1 MGLLKSLFCLFLLFL
16 PAFLSAQTGTI
27 SGVVK
32 DDSGK
37 PVQGATVAVRNKGG
51 GTQTDASGRFILAAP
66 AGSILVVTYIGYE
79 DARITVS
86 EKNAYQVTLK
96 QRPGS
101 LNDVV
106 VIGYGSQKRKD
117 LTGAVGTVN
126 VQDLQKAPVMSFDQA
141 LAGRVAG
148 VQVSSDDGQPGSGVN
163 IIIRGANSITQDN
176 SPLYVIDGFPRE
188 GGDVNNNA
196 IDPND
201 IESMT
206 VLKDAAATAIYGA
219 RGANGVIVITTKRGH
234 AGDPIISLNVN
245 HGSQSILKK
254 MNMLGP
260 VDWAKLIV
268 DNSLPTPPPADYST
282 YEVNDHIFSYYQ
294 DSVQPLNLQNLLFK
308 PAQFQNYS
316 LSVSGGNSQTQ
327 FALSGNYADQDGIM
341 INTNYKRY
349 DGRMVVDQKIGNK
362 LRVGA
367 NATYSYTRASGLSPS
382 AVANGTPSGSTMY
395 SILAYPPF
403 TPKGQ
408 SGYESVISD
417 PIVAGVTNSNDYL
430 FNPILNQQNLV
441 RLNKSGEL
449 FANGYA
455 EYSILP
461 ELKLRV
467 TGGIDYITTQ
477 AVNFNDTLTL
487 YGSPETAVGANG
499 ANGSVVN
506 TTTTQWSNENT
517 LTYDKTFRNV
527 HHFTGLV
534 GFSEQAYNTAS
545 YTMGNTGLT
554 YSNLGIAGIAQSNI
568 TTGVSLG
575 ESSGLW
581 TAASYFGRVNYDYKS
596 KYYLSASLRSD
607 GSSKF
612 AAQNHWSYF
621 PAVSG
626 KWRFSEEDFFKGL
639 RHVISDGGIRM
650 SYGTSGNN
658 RIPIFSYLSQIAT
671 GYTGVPNNSQ
681 FGPYSPAYTFSNVV
695 SAAAVASVLGN
706 ADLKWE
712 TTKTYDIGLDMG
724 FLDNRISLSS
734 DVYRKNTYN
743 LLYNSPEPAST
754 GFKTAYRNIGSI
766 RNEGLEITIN
776 TINVR
781 NKQFTWSTN
790 FNIGFNANKVLSLTQ
805 GLESAPVTV
814 PWNNAITTPAYLLKV
829 GKPLGTMY
837 GLDWVGNYQYSDF
850 IKNSS
855 GQYIL
860 KDNVPTNQSSRTT
873 AAGSAPQPGDI
884 KFRDINGD
892 GVINANDEV
901 PIGRGYPINTGGL
914 SNDFMY
920 KGFDLDVLL
929 QWSYGND
936 IQNANRMIFEDNSSG
951 INQFAS
957 VKNRWTPTNQNNVMF
972 RAGTGAPQGPSYYSS
987 RTVENGSYL
996 RLKTVSLGY
1005 NISKHLLDRYKIKG
1019 IRIYVAGQNLLTWTK
1034 YTGYDPEVNTFY
1046 GNLSPGFDYGSYPR
1060 ARTVTVGANLN
1071 F

>member
-1 MGLLKSLFCLFLLFL
+1 MRLLKSIFCCLILL
-16 PAFLSAQTGTI
+16 PAILHGQTI

-32 DDSGK
+32 DDTGK
-37 PVQGATVAVRNKGG
+37 PVQGVSVSIRNKGG
-51 GTQTDASGRFILAAP
+51 GTETDAAGRFTLAAP
-66 AGSILVVTYIGYE
+66 QGSTLLITSIGFEDVSLPVT
-79 DARITVS
+79 TKTS
-86 EKNAYQVTLK
+86 YQVVLR
-96 QRPGS
+96 QRPGA

-106 VIGYGSQKRKD
+106 VVGYGTQRRKD

-196 IDPND
+196 LDPND

-219 RGANGVIVITTKRGH
+219 RGANGVILITTKRGK
-234 AGDPIISLNVN
+234 AGAPVISLNVTQ
-245 HGSQSILKK
+245 GSQSILKK
-254 MNMLGP
+254 MDMLGP
-260 VDWAKLIV
+260 VDWAKLQL
-268 DNSLPTPPPADYST
+268 DNTLATPPPT
-282 YEVNDHIFSYYQ
+282 SYASGVINSHPYNYYT
-294 DSVQPLNLQNLLFK
+294 DSVQPLNMQDLLFN
-308 PAQFQNYS
+308 AAHFQNYS
-316 LSVSGGNSQTQ
+316 LSLSGGNDQTTY
-327 FALSGNYADQDGIM
+327 AMSGNYADQNGVM
-341 INTNYKRY
+341 VNSNYKRY
-349 DGRMVVDQKIGNK
+349 EGRLVIDQKVGSK
-362 LRVGA
+362 LRVGV
-367 NATYSYTRASGLSPS
+367 NATYSYTRQSGISPS
-382 AVANGTPSGSTMY
+382 AVANGTASGSLMY

-403 TPKGQ
+403 TAQGALANTL
-408 SGYESVISD
+408 ED
-417 PIVAGVTNSNDYL
+417 PIVAGITNSNDYL
-430 FNPILNQQNLV
+430 FNPLLNQENLV
-441 RLNKSGEL
+441 RLNKLGEL
-449 FANGYA
+449 FTNAYA
-455 EYSILP
+455 EYAILP
-461 ELKLRV
+461 SLRFRV
-467 TGGIDYITTQ
+467 TGGIDYITGQ
-477 AVNFNDTLTL
+477 NVAYNDTLTL
-487 YGSPETAVGANG
+487 NGSPETPVGANG
-499 ANGSVVN
+499 ANGTVAN
-506 TTTTQWSNENT
+506 TTTSQWSNENT
-517 LTYDKTFRNV
+517 LTYTKVFHNV
-527 HHFTGLV
+527 HNFTALV
-534 GFSEQAYNTAS
+534 GFSEQGYHTS
-545 YTMGNTGLT
+545 TYTMGNTGLT
-554 YSNLGIAGIAQSNI
+554 YPNLGISGITQSNI

-596 KYYLSASLRSD
+596 KYYLSASIRSD

-621 PAVSG
+621 PAVSA
-626 KWRFSEEDFFKGL
+626 KWRFSEEGFFKEL
-639 RHVISDGGIRM
+639 KRVISDGGIRA
-650 SYGTSGNN
+650 SYGASGNN

-671 GYTGVPNNSQ
+671 GYTGVPNNST

-712 TTKTYDIGLDMG
+712 TTKTVDLGLDMG
-724 FLDNRISLSS
+724 FLDNRISLTA

-743 LLYNSPEPAST
+743 LLYNSPEPTST
-754 GFKTAYRNIGSI
+754 GFKTAYRNIGGI
-766 RNEGLEITIN
+766 QNQGLEITIN
-776 TINVR
+776 TINLR
-781 NKQFTWSTN
+781 RKNFTWSTS
-790 FNIGFNANKVLSLTQ
+790 FNTSFNANKVLSLTQ

-814 PWNNAITTPAYLLKV
+814 AWNNSITVPAYLLKV

-850 IKNSS
+850 VKNSS

-860 KDNVPTNQSSRTT
+860 KDNVPTNQSSRTAT
-873 AAGSAPQPGDI
+873 AGTAPQPGDI
-884 KFRDINGD
+884 KFKDINGD
-892 GVINANDEV
+892 GVINANDQV
-901 PIGRGYPINTGGL
+901 PIGRGYPINVGGL

-936 IQNANRMIFEDNSSG
+936 IQNANRMIFENNATG

-957 VKNRWTPTNQNNVMF
+957 VKDRWTPTNPNNVMF
-972 RAGTGAPQGPSYYSS
+972 RAGTGSPQGPSYYSS

-1005 NISKHLLDRYKIKG
+1005 NLSKHLLDRYRIKG
-1019 IRIYVAGQNLLTWTK
+1019 VRIYVSGQNLLTWTK
-1034 YTGYDPEVNTFY
+1034 YKGYDPEVNTFY

-1060 ARTVTVGANLN
+1060 ARTLTVGANLN